1 MNIKIRE
8 QRDNMLYRRKELK
21 IDVETDTTPG
31 RESAKNLVCDAVG
44 CKDAHLVRI
53 IKIDSKFGE
62 NVFTIVAEVY
72 DSLDDLKEYS
82 PTLKKKDFEAE
93 KKEAEEIEAA
103 KVKAEEPQVPEI
115 SDETPTEGAPTEE
128 KNEEPKEENKA
139 PEGIPSNEGK
149 DKKE

>member
-1 MNIKIRE
+1 MKLKISE

-21 IDVETDTTPG
+21 IDVETDTPPS
-31 RESAKNLVCDAVG
+31 RESAKNLVCDAIG
-44 CKDAHLVRI
+44 CKDVHLIRI

-62 NVFTIVAEVY
+62 SIFTIVAEVY

-82 PTLKKKDFEAE
+82 PTLKKKDLEAE
-93 KKEAEEIEAA
+93 KKEAEEVETA

-115 SDETPTEGAPTEE
+115 PDEPPKEE
-128 KNEEPKEENKA
+128 ASGEDSKEENKS
-139 PEGIPSNEGK
+139 PEEVPSEEGK